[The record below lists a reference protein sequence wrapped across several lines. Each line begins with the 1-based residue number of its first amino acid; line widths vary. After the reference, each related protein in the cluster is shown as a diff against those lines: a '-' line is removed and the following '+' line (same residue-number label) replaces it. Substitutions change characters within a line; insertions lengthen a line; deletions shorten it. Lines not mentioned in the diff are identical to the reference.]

1 MKLKF
6 VSLLLFFV
14 IASCAQEKSP
24 LIGETE
30 WQKKMNA
37 DFKDASK
44 SPLKDK
50 DRKAFKSLEFFPVDS
65 AFVVKAHLTR
75 TPDEVPFK
83 MPTTTS
89 RMPMYV
95 KYGELSFSIKGEDY
109 KLNIYQNLELLTEAG
124 YEDYLFLPFMDK
136 TNGKSTYAG
145 GRYVES
151 RIQEG
156 DTLNIDFNTAYN
168 PYCAY
173 NEKYSCPIVPNENYI
188 DVEVTA
194 GVKVFKKH

>member
-24 LIGETE
+24 LLGETE

-50 DRKAFKSLEFFPVDS
+50 DRKAFKTLEFFPVDS
-65 AFVVKAHLTR
+65 AFVVKAHLTH

-95 KYGELSFSIKGEDY
+95 KYGELNFNIKGEDY

-151 RIQEG
+151 RI
-156 DTLNIDFNTAYN
+156 
-168 PYCAY
+168 
-173 NEKYSCPIVPNENYI
+173 
-188 DVEVTA
+188 
-194 GVKVFKKH
+194 

>member
-6 VSLLLFFV
+6 VSLLLFVV

-50 DRKAFKSLEFFPVDS
+50 DRKAFKSLEFFSVDS

-95 KYGELSFSIKGEDY
+95 KYGELNFSIKGEDY